1 MAFGHASEVLI
12 HIQRDFDAITKSQSV
27 KVSHFSK
34 ENLVPDTSKVSQ
46 KIILSYRLCRTDL
59 FGSQI
64 DSMPSTN
71 SNDTL
76 REDPINHADIAKF
89 VTSDDSNVI
98 GIVDELERWIELE
111 SP

>member
-34 ENLVPDTSKVSQ
+34 ENLVPDTSK
-46 KIILSYRLCRTDL
+46 
-59 FGSQI
+59 I